1 MTFMYPLWRG
11 MSRVHISP
19 IPNSIKHEDTS
30 FKMCCTTHVMLLKN
44 KQEHKILLK
53 EFIQGRNISIHRRQ
67 DRSNSKD

>member
-1 MTFMYPLWRG
+1 MERNEQSAYKSYTKFTK
-11 MSRVHISP
+11 
-19 IPNSIKHEDTS
+19 IKHEDTS

-53 EFIQGRNISIHRRQ
+53 EFIQGRNISIRQ